1 MELPPLLPKLPALPA
16 LHMQELGRIKR
27 ASTPATIL
35 EHDPSYTMPQAGT
48 YALKDRQPRVLAA
61 EDIPG
66 YWEFRGWLKAQQQLS
81 DEGTLM
87 TYPVGHARL
96 AAVEERR
103 LANERLPFTT
113 IGPTVPLLP
122 PLPPRLPCLPR

>member
-1 MELPPLLPKLPALPA
+1 MELPPLPPKLPVLPA

-27 ASTPATIL
+27 ASTPVTIL
-35 EHDPSYTMPQAGT
+35 EHVG
-48 YALKDRQPRVLAA
+48 RQPRVLAA

-66 YWEFRGWLKAQQQLS
+66 YWEFRGWLRAQQQLS

-96 AAVEERR
+96 AAVEARR
-103 LANERLPFTT
+103 IANESLPFTR

-122 PLPPRLPCLPR
+122 PLPPRLPCLPK